1 MTKPALRY
9 LSLGFLISA
18 IILLSFSFFNRE
30 EASSSVDSSSQE
42 EQVYKE
48 KYESLA
54 AKTESKKSKN
64 EKTAGEKGNTA
75 NKQMVIKSTIVIRQG
90 DPSDNA
96 TQQLKNAGI
105 IKDSAEFNDYL
116 EKNDYAKRLR
126 PGSHVVTSEMDF
138 EDLAYTL
145 MQEN

>member
-18 IILLSFSFFNRE
+18 VILLSFSFFNKE
-30 EASSSVDSSSQE
+30 EASSNVDSSTQE

-54 AKTESKKSKN
+54 AKTESKKS
-64 EKTAGEKGNTA
+64 ESGKTIEEKGNTA
-75 NKQMVIKSTIVIRQG
+75 NSKLLIKSTIIIRQG

-105 IKDSAEFNDYL
+105 IKNSAEFNDYL
-116 EKNDYAKRLR
+116 EKNNYAKNLR